1 MIHMAIM
8 SAASC
13 SPPCLRLLLHAALL
27 AACGPPCSP
36 AAAPAAGGALL
47 LPAAFSA
54 ADCERI
60 VRLGVARAPPTDGK
74 VAGTATDEIRASRL
88 RAVPR
93 DGSAEVEWLYGRL
106 AALVRP
112 ANVAVWGYA
121 STDFEPVQLA
131 EYTAAA
137 GGHYGTHADVNPAHA
152 MHGLSEA
159 DRDGLS
165 AAVGGRQRVLSLSV
179 QLSPP
184 SDYAGGKCLSRR
196 RRRG

>member
-1 MIHMAIM
+1 MHVTM
-8 SAASC
+8 SC
-13 SPPCLRLLLHAALL
+13 PPPFHHLLLAALL
-27 AACGPPCSP
+27 AASGPPCSP
-36 AAAPAAGGALL
+36 AAPAAGGALH

-54 ADCERI
+54 AECERI
-60 VRLGVARAPPTDGK
+60 VRLGLARAPPTDGK
-74 VAGTATDEIRASRL
+74 VAGTATDEIRVSRL
-88 RAVPR
+88 RALPR

-112 ANVAVWGYA
+112 VNAAAWGYA

-131 EYTAAA
+131 EYSAAA

-152 MHGLSEA
+152 MRGLSEA
-159 DRDGLS
+159 DRDGLA

-184 SDYAGGKCLSRR
+184 SDYAGGGL
-196 RRRG
+196 RGHQS